1 VVEMNQ
7 DRAKILQ
14 RVYMLRAQNR
24 QNEAEVKSLL
34 DSLGEMPLGK
44 DVAGDLI
51 VEVSLT
57 RKFDP
62 GTAKKN
68 LTPEDY
74 QRILLPKPD
83 SALAK
88 ALLGEDYEKTQ
99 RTYGQT
105 VRVYPPGDEE

>member
-1 VVEMNQ
+1 MNQ

-24 QNEAEVKSLL
+24 ANEAEVKSLL

-57 RKFDP
+57 KRFDP

-68 LTPEDY
+68 LTEEQY
-74 QRILLPKPD
+74 QAILKPTPNA
-83 SALAK
+83 ALAK
-88 ALLGEDYEKTQ
+88 ALLEEDYELTQ
-99 RTYGQT
+99 RTYGVT
-105 VRVYPPGDEE
+105 VKVYPPGDEE

>member
-1 VVEMNQ
+1 MNPE
-7 DRAKILQ
+7 RVKILK

-24 QNEAEVKSLL
+24 ANEAEVKSLL

-44 DVAGDLI
+44 DVADDLI

-57 RKFDP
+57 RKFDA

-68 LTPEDY
+68 LTPADY
-74 QRILLPKPD
+74 GRILLPKPD

-99 RTYGQT
+99 KVYGQT
-105 VRVYPPGDEE
+105 IKVYPPGDEE